1 MTTNA
6 DTAGALMD
14 ASSRIAALVPR
25 HADLPVPTCP
35 GWTVGRLAI
44 HVGRIH
50 RWVAV
55 ALDTPDDRPVPAV
68 ARPAAGTDVAAWLI
82 DGANHLLEAFA
93 RVGPN
98 GAVRAPGW
106 AQPASWWQRR
116 TTHET
121 VLHAWDA
128 AAATGTAPPIPRWL
142 ATDAID
148 ETLTVFAAQRLD
160 LERFGPAATIHLH
173 CTDTPSDATPG
184 TVDAGEW
191 LIHIGPDGTVTE
203 RIHAKGDVAARASA
217 SDLLLWAW
225 GRVGTDRLETFG
237 DTAVLDR
244 YQAAAHY

>member
-35 GWTVGRLAI
+35 GWTVERLAI

-98 GAVRAPGW
+98 GAVPAGWPNSSTRLRCSPIWRVVGCDAPSSTLPGSVPASSGRPPGSGRAPRCH
-106 AQPASWWQRR
+106 RR
-116 TTHET
+116 SRGGRCRLDPTPTTADLT
-121 VLHAWDA
+121 
-128 AAATGTAPPIPRWL
+128 RWL
-142 ATDAID
+142 APRR
-148 ETLTVFAAQRLD
+148 RLWR
-160 LERFGPAATIHLH
+160 ECVR
-173 CTDTPSDATPG
+173 
-184 TVDAGEW
+184 
-191 LIHIGPDGTVTE
+191 
-203 RIHAKGDVAARASA
+203 
-217 SDLLLWAW
+217 
-225 GRVGTDRLETFG
+225 
-237 DTAVLDR
+237 
-244 YQAAAHY
+244 